1 LIDLEEKQE
10 RVLLAGVET
19 AENFQAFESSMIEL
33 AELTKTAGGL
43 VIDQF
48 TQKRERPDSRTM
60 IGSGKLEQMRWAI
73 EVGEIDTVIF
83 NDRLSPRQNVNLE
96 EALGVKVIDR
106 MQLILDIF
114 AMRAR
119 SHEGRLQVEEAQ
131 LNYLLP
137 RLVGQGIMLSRQGG
151 GIGSKGPGETKLE
164 TDRRY
169 IRTRIENI
177 DKALKK
183 VEKTRENIRQKRS
196 KSGIFRIGLIGY
208 TNAGKSSIMN
218 ALVGLDKEQYE
229 QNELFATLDATTK
242 AVKLVEDFTVSLT
255 DTVGFIQ
262 NLPTELIKAFKSTLE
277 ESANVDLLIHVVD
290 ASNPHHEIHE
300 QTVLKIMEDL
310 KLTNIPVLNVYNKMD
325 IAPSDF
331 LPTLSPSLQLSIK
344 SESGVQWLKIAILEK
359 IHDLFKPCELI
370 KVNILQNSDEVAT
383 DVAEAIEEMGL
394 DVVQIIGRNLIV
406 FKVSDRKE
414 NRKISVEVKNIVK

>member
-1 LIDLEEKQE
+1 MIDLEEKQE

-19 AENFQAFESSMIEL
+19 AENAQTFESSMLEL

-48 TQKRERPDSRTM
+48 TQKRERPDGRTM
-60 IGSGKLEQMRWAI
+60 IGSGKIEQMRWAI

-83 NDRLSPRQNVNLE
+83 NRRLSPRQNVNLE

-119 SHEGRLQVEEAQ
+119 SHEGMLQVEEAQ

-208 TNAGKSSIMN
+208 TNAGKSSMMN

-242 AVKLVEDFTVSLT
+242 AVQLVEDFTVSLT

-277 ESANVDLLIHVVD
+277 ESANVDLLIHVID
-290 ASNPHHEIHE
+290 ASNPYHEIHE

-310 KLTNIPVLNVYNKMD
+310 KLANIPVLNVYNKMD
-325 IAPSDF
+325 LAPVSYTHLT
-331 LPTLSPSLQLSIK
+331 LPTK
-344 SESGVQWLKIAILEK
+344 A
-359 IHDLFKPCELI
+359 
-370 KVNILQNSDEVAT
+370 
-383 DVAEAIEEMGL
+383 
-394 DVVQIIGRNLIV
+394 
-406 FKVSDRKE
+406 
-414 NRKISVEVKNIVK
+414 